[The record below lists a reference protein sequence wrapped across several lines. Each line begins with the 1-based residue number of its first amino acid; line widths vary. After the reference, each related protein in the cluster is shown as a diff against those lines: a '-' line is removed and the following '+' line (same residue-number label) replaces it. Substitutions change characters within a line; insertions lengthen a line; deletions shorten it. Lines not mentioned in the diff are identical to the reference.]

1 MEVLMLAALVLSGCS
16 CYGDEMASHLLLL
29 DKLPEGISAKN
40 QLPLVIRTNYSG
52 SVRFQESDD
61 FRVVLN
67 VTAPSLQDAYSV
79 QADLVPHRNTLMLQ
93 VYKMSVPGGFSL
105 LWLFVGIAA
114 ATFLVFV
121 CAAIYAVCW
130 ISSEQCMYDLAERK
144 SYASSSQ
151 PGIYRSRNSMQMAL
165 QQGDIALLA
174 EEADNIHNDD
184 TLKRVPEMPEEE
196 EAEAIEMEELR
207 NKDKGEDFTDRGDEA
222 SVNITEK
229 NLVKSRYH
237 TQSKTIHKDLIKKG
251 KRKRFRRGKPHSETY
266 DTVMEYPENSSEGS
280 GASEADGEDKEEDG
294 KGKHEAREHHIM
306 KQGREMTTFHPK
318 LTRSAAPDP
327 SHRDM
332 DHPQHHAP
340 APPHTAGAT
349 PGGEATRPDP
359 ADPTDLTD
367 PNYTPFLVQADVH
380 QIGLA
385 SEILRNPPDKR
396 HVGNPG
402 HGRSGVAPVPIPVK
416 VPQRK
421 VAFSDDE
428 RNDPKS
434 CHEAL
439 EIFQEVSRR
448 YDLGQRLGV
457 IRESVTEDTPSDM
470 DGAEGENRYSQSIYG
485 SSEIFETD
493 LGDRVYFDIN
503 DSDLEIPP
511 IDSGDDRL
519 SDGSVPNTPQPGCN
533 PHSPNS
539 GNPHNHSNGGLNTS
553 GNGAFNTSGNGAFN
567 TSGNGAFNSSGHQAS
582 LKPNLKSPSLSTFG
596 MGSAHTSKGPDA
608 GRQEPGCVS
617 PSQTLCP
624 STAGPE
630 SDSPP
635 LPPPPEVIQ
644 PQPPEGDASFDFP
657 PPPPKLMKI
666 PEQGLWK
673 QQTPAK
679 GDNYNYVDFQKTSDN
694 SDPKEELRKPALKG
708 RGKTYQGPKYLH
720 LTLLSITCIL
730 GIIGGVYSQADA
742 STIVHI
748 TVYAPRAFL
757 SRKATVFFHKDSD
770 GDVFYE
776 KLIKVERFDV
786 SDPVLSDL
794 RTQLCL
800 NHMCDHSCDESTGQC
815 ICRKGF
821 KMGINGKCQDVNEC
835 MEGGAQCHPTAGCL
849 NSMGL
854 YECICPDGF
863 YGDGKSCQ
871 ECRVPCNP
879 GTYEVQP
886 CTNTTHKIC
895 RDCTKV
901 CPDGYFML
909 RPCKSDSN
917 SHCRACQKQ
926 CSSGEFEFQTCQRD
940 TNRECKGHA
949 LLPPPEASQNIILE
963 SEYGV
968 VDRRVEEDYLPSMQ
982 SGNFGFTL
990 DRGKDLK
997 VKVTMKSVQ
1006 AAQLFVPINSS
1017 EKGSF
1022 RAIPQSGTQ
1031 SQILRQFCPHP
1042 VPDHYILHHDRLMN
1056 ITYSLDDDQ
1065 KAQPCQ
1071 SYETVGNFPGSSS
1084 AGPSHFLYPQ
1094 PGPMTDLFDGIQA
1107 DFFRSSTV
1115 WVEKSKRC
1123 QHYSKRCEDCT
1134 RDCARQ
1140 MTQSSS
1146 ECSVLGSESD
1156 NGYSPRLRV
1165 CYTCCA
1171 RSNCSDI
1178 CKDYHKRHCQ
1188 PRKCLKNN
1196 WMEFHI
1202 RPQWDSSRMNHFYC
1216 HIRPL
1221 PRQHLLELEFSLQ
1234 YQGQSFY
1241 KGKVSLKG
1249 DKQWEK
1255 EGKMN
1260 FKGKIVHIE
1269 VDSKLGAPPD
1279 FLEGEVSGHRGMF
1292 KVGHYRNQGPSV
1304 FSSVIGGESVSIRP
1318 KHPFGEM
1325 DTSVTGK
1332 NYDRVVLENSVLA
1345 TEVEGP
1351 YKVSSD
1357 LMVVTY
1363 LNDTF
1368 PYHVTHKNAAPRLE
1382 VRLPKEVSI
1391 VASVFD
1397 RVTLQHKT
1405 IRADLVNNDTHW
1417 VVGVSGRVKT
1427 CPGLLKMDVY
1437 DPGYPTEAL
1446 FKYWVALKCP
1456 RKFHIKFSLPTSDLP
1471 DTEKEVV
1478 VMITDDVQTHQ
1489 IRIHNPGHYEK
1500 VKVNTDDTAAASD
1513 AASAPN
1519 SATVTERQTAEP
1531 TYGVVFSIPF
1541 LASVCGAVILLL
1553 FLAIFGLALAPD
1565 SIGPE
1570 LPALRWHHTC
1580 MMIGYVTL
1588 NFLYSIVVT
1597 MTVFSIIVLAV
1608 NKDNSQFVSQFKQQS
1623 YAKTAVHHLELL
1635 AMQRHLEEEI
1645 NRQNNFASLTKT
1657 RCEDSMKPVIEDMH
1671 KLRNQLLE
1679 KTANVFEQQN
1689 IVTLLSEHSHEVLTK
1704 LSQNMFTFRNNF
1716 HRFVRNLLSQLS
1728 HDIESSLTDVENNRW
1743 LSGARFLHGAVI
1755 NIRKHLNN
1763 VSSKQFLD
1771 WANLQHNLARL
1782 ADEMTAPPAL
1792 PDIPHIEGIPTPT
1805 AQPVGGRN
1813 ARNLSPTQSKTRK
1826 VRIHSHWFYPF
1837 GTSSTDGGQVT
1848 SRPLGQDATKVAET
1862 PGFMSMFY
1870 VFLALMLC
1878 VDSILFLHR
1887 FSKTIAMGRLLLY
1900 GYPEYVDCREKPA
1913 PGEEDME
1920 DDVFQE
1926 DGKDQGGARNTK
1938 SFLSRAALA
1947 GKKFFIQVVSTL
1959 FIPKAAV
1966 TVVLCVILYTTVSVS
1981 DKIFTQDM
1989 LKSLGLHYDMNKYLG
2004 LQQEMINSRIL
2015 SHAEQINSV
2024 EYPSYQSWMV
2034 AYIERHQRILEV
2046 HRQELE
2052 AMRSVHNETY
2062 CRYLTHLGMNVN
2074 CSAPEDTEHT
2084 YRISTPG
2091 CRFAPVWPNFYFRS
2105 PSAKDDIADQQL
2117 RALLDG
2123 MRHIIINTC
2132 QTVAVFMAIVVLKE
2146 LFGAVLWIYIRRSG
2160 FVRLRI
2166 IFETTE
2172 EQTIRDG

>member
-1 MEVLMLAALVLSGCS
+1 MELLILATLVLARSS

-29 DKLPEGISAKN
+29 DQLPEGISAKN

-67 VTAPSLQDAYSV
+67 VTSPSLQDAYSV
-79 QADLVPHRNTLMLQ
+79 QADLVPHRNALLLQ
-93 VYKMSVPGGFSL
+93 VYKKSAPAGFSL

-237 TQSKTIHKDLIKKG
+237 TQSKTIHKDLLKKG

-280 GASEADGEDKEEDG
+280 GASEPDGEDKEEEG
-294 KGKHEAREHHIM
+294 KGKHGAREHYVM
-306 KQGREMTTFHPK
+306 KPGREMTTFHPK
-318 LTRSAAPDP
+318 LTRSAASDP
-327 SHRDM
+327 NHRDSE
-332 DHPQHHAP
+332 HPQHP
-340 APPHTAGAT
+340 ILAPPQTAGAN
-349 PGGEATRPDP
+349 PGDDATRPDS
-359 ADPTDLTD
+359 ADPADLTD
-367 PNYTPFLVQADVH
+367 PNYSPFLVQADVH

-396 HVGNPG
+396 NTGNPG
-402 HGRSGVAPVPIPVK
+402 HVKAGVAPVPIPVK

-503 DSDLEIPP
+503 DSDLELPP

-519 SDGSVPNTPQPGCN
+519 SDGSVPNTPHPGCN
-533 PHSPNS
+533 PHSSNP
-539 GNPHNHSNGGLNTS
+539 GNPHNHSNGGLDTS
-553 GNGAFNTSGNGAFN
+553 SCGGFNTSGPQ
-567 TSGNGAFNSSGHQAS
+567 TS
-582 LKPNLKSPSLSTFG
+582 LKPNLKNTGFTTFG
-596 MGSAHTSKGPDA
+596 TSSPHTSKGSDDVP
-608 GRQEPGCVS
+608 RESGCES
-617 PSQTLCP
+617 SSQTLCTP
-624 STAGPE
+624 PTRSAGPD

-635 LPPPPEVIQ
+635 LPPPPEDIQ
-644 PQPPEGDASFDFP
+644 PQPVEADASFDFP

-694 SDPKEELRKPALKG
+694 SDPKEELRKPTLTG
-708 RGKTYQGPKYLH
+708 HGKTYQGPKYLH
-720 LTLLSITCIL
+720 LTLLSITCVL
-730 GIIGGVYSQADA
+730 GIIGGVYSQAYTN
-742 STIVHI
+742 TIVHI
-748 TVYAPRAFL
+748 TVYAPGTFL
-757 SRKATVFFHKDSD
+757 SKTATVFFHRDSD
-770 GDVFYE
+770 GEVFYE
-776 KLIKVERFDV
+776 KLVKVERFDV
-786 SDPVLSDL
+786 SDPVLANLHSE
-794 RTQLCL
+794 LCR
-800 NHMCDHSCDESTGQC
+800 NSTCDHRCDDTTGHC

-821 KMGINGKCQDVNEC
+821 KMGTNGKCQDVNEC
-835 MEGGAQCHPTAGCL
+835 MEGGAKCHPTAGCL

-863 YGDGKSCQ
+863 YGDGKTCQ

-926 CSSGEFEFQTCQRD
+926 CSFGEFEYQTCQRD
-940 TNRECKGHA
+940 TNRECRSHS
-949 LLPPPEASQNIILE
+949 LLPTPEGSQNIILE
-963 SEYGV
+963 SLYGV
-968 VDRRVEEDYLPSMQ
+968 VDQKVEEDYLPSMQ

-990 DRGKDLK
+990 DRASDLK

-1006 AAQLFVPINSS
+1006 AAQLYVPINSS

-1042 VPDHYILHHDRLMN
+1042 VPDHYILHHDKLMN
-1056 ITYSLDDDQ
+1056 ITYSLDDNQ

-1071 SYETVGNFPGSSS
+1071 SFETVGNFPGSSS

-1094 PGPMTDLFDGIQA
+1094 PGPMTDLFDGIRA
-1107 DFFRSSTV
+1107 DFFKSSTV

-1188 PRKCLKNN
+1188 PRKCLKSN

-1216 HIRPL
+1216 HIKPL

-1249 DKQWEK
+1249 NKQWEK
-1255 EGKMN
+1255 EGRMN
-1260 FKGKIVHIE
+1260 YKDKIVHVK
-1269 VDSKLGAPPD
+1269 VDSRLGAPPD
-1279 FLEGEVSGHRGMF
+1279 FLEGEVSGHRGIF
-1292 KVGHYRNQGPSV
+1292 RVGHYRNQGPSV

-1318 KHPFGEM
+1318 KNPFGEM
-1325 DTSVTGK
+1325 DTPVSDK
-1332 NYDRVVLENSVLA
+1332 NYDRDVLENSVLA
-1345 TEVEGP
+1345 TETEGP
-1351 YKVSSD
+1351 YEISSD

-1368 PYHVTHKNAAPRLE
+1368 PYHVTHKNAAPHLE
-1382 VRLPKEVSI
+1382 VSLPKEVSI
-1391 VASVFD
+1391 LASVFE

-1405 IRADLVNNDTHW
+1405 IRGSLVNNNTHW

-1427 CPGLLKMDVY
+1427 CPGLLMMEVY
-1437 DPGYPTEAL
+1437 DPGYPTEAV

-1471 DTEKEVV
+1471 HTEKEVV
-1478 VMITDDVQTHQ
+1478 LMITDVVQTHQ

-1500 VKVNTDDTAAASD
+1500 VKVGMDDMSTTSD
-1513 AASAPN
+1513 TASAPD
-1519 SATVTERQTAEP
+1519 SASASDRPVEGPA
-1531 TYGVVFSIPF
+1531 YGVVFSIPY

-1553 FLAIFGLALAPD
+1553 FLAVFGLALAPD

-1597 MTVFSIIVLAV
+1597 MTVFTIIVLAV

-1623 YAKTAVHHLELL
+1623 FAKTAVHHLELL

-1645 NRQNNFASLTKT
+1645 NRQNEFASLTKI

-1671 KLRNQLLE
+1671 KLLSQLLE
-1679 KTANVFEQQN
+1679 KTADVFEQQN

-1716 HRFVRNLLSQLS
+1716 HRFVRNLLAQLS
-1728 HDIESSLTDVENNRW
+1728 HDIESSLMDVENNRW
-1743 LSGARFLHGAVI
+1743 LAGARFLHGAVI

-1771 WANLQHNLARL
+1771 WANLKHNLARL
-1782 ADEMTAPPAL
+1782 TDEMTVAPPL
-1792 PDIPHIEGIPTPT
+1792 PNIPHIEGIPTPT
-1805 AQPVGGRN
+1805 THPPGARN

-1837 GTSSTDGGQVT
+1837 GTSSTGRGHVT
-1848 SRPLGQDATKVAET
+1848 SRPLGQDDTKVTET
-1862 PGFMSMFY
+1862 PGFMSVFY

-1878 VDSILFLHR
+1878 VDFLLFLHR

-1938 SFLSRAALA
+1938 TFLSRAAIA

-1966 TVVLCVILYTTVSVS
+1966 TVVLCVIIYTTVCVTE
-1981 DKIFTQDM
+1981 KIFTQDM
-1989 LKSLGLHYDMNKYLG
+1989 LKSVGLHYDMNKYLG

-2074 CSAPEDTEHT
+2074 CSAPEDTVHT

-2105 PSAKDDIADQQL
+2105 PSYKDDIADQQL
-2117 RALLDG
+2117 KTILEG
-2123 MRHIIINTC
+2123 MRQIIINTC
-2132 QTVAVFMAIVVLKE
+2132 QTVAVFMSIVVLKE
-2146 LFGAVLWIYIRRSG
+2146 LFGVVLWIFIRRSG